1 MSKPPSS
8 RWSELFDIACSLL
21 QQAGERG
28 LGQIE
33 WTFGGGTALMLQID
47 HRESY
52 DVDIFIS
59 DPQYLSLLNPEVQ
72 GFNLALTPSDYSL
85 EGGHALKISFG
96 DAGEINFICCA
107 ALTDPAA
114 RPAEVNDQQV
124 MLETPAEI
132 LAKKVVYRGSRLQ
145 ARDMFDIAAAVQSL
159 WHHEI
164 VAALRPFAA
173 ECEAALN
180 VAQNSD
186 PMFTSATLSQLI
198 VHEGFGSLCETAREQ
213 TCDLLKAAIN
223 SSQ

>member
-8 RWSELFDIACSLL
+8 RWSELFDIAYSLL

-96 DAGEINFICCA
+96 DAGEIDFICCS

-114 RPAEVNDQQV
+114 
-124 MLETPAEI
+124 
-132 LAKKVVYRGSRLQ
+132 
-145 ARDMFDIAAAVQSL
+145 
-159 WHHEI
+159 
-164 VAALRPFAA
+164 
-173 ECEAALN
+173 
-180 VAQNSD
+180 
-186 PMFTSATLSQLI
+186 
-198 VHEGFGSLCETAREQ
+198 
-213 TCDLLKAAIN
+213 
-223 SSQ
+223 

>member
-1 MSKPPSS
+1 MRKSSSS
-8 RWSELFDIACSLL
+8 RWPELFDIAVSLL

-59 DPQYLSLLNPEVQ
+59 DPQYLSFLNPEIQ

-85 EGGHALKISFG
+85 EGGHALKIAFG
-96 DAGEINFICCA
+96 DAGEIDFICCA

-114 RPAEVNDQQV
+114 RPAEVNGRKV

-132 LAKKVVYRGSRLQ
+132 LAKKIVYRGSRLQ
-145 ARDMFDIAAAVQSL
+145 ARDMFDIAATVQAL
-159 WHHEI
+159 GHDGL
-164 VAALRPFAA
+164 VAALKPFAA

-180 VAQNSD
+180 VAQHSD
-186 PMFTSATLSQLI
+186 PMFTKATLSQLI
-198 VHEGFGSLCETAREQ
+198 VREGFVPTFPKWCAV
-213 TCDLLKAAIN
+213 
-223 SSQ
+223 

>member
-1 MSKPPSS
+1 MSKSSPS
-8 RWSELFDIACSLL
+8 RWPELFDIAVSLL

-59 DPQYLSLLNPEVQ
+59 DPQYLSFLNPEIQ
-72 GFNLALTPSDYSL
+72 GFDLTLTPSDYSL

-96 DAGEINFICCA
+96 DAGEIDFICCA
-107 ALTDPAA
+107 ALTEPAA
-114 RPAEVNDQQV
+114 RPAAVNGQQV

-132 LAKKVVYRGSRLQ
+132 LAKKILYRGSRLQ
-145 ARDMFDIAAAVQSL
+145 ARDMFDIAATVQAL
-159 WHHEI
+159 GRDDI
-164 VAALRPFAA
+164 VAALKPFAA

-180 VAQNSD
+180 VAQRSNR
-186 PMFTSATLSQLI
+186 MFTSRILSQLI
-198 VHEGFGSLCETAREQ
+198 VRDGFASLYETAREE
-213 TCDLLKAAIN
+213 TCELLKAVIQP
-223 SSQ
+223 SR